1 MKMGYTE
8 TDSENMETGDMEEE
22 LMKDEDD
29 EPIRWRKS
37 VKNNRL
43 IDKRQAVTYETQVLN
58 GKTVLIDQSMFYLLS

>member
-1 MKMGYTE
+1 MGYTE

-22 LMKDEDD
+22 LMKDDDD

-43 IDKRQAVTYETQVLN
+43 IDKRQAVTYETQVL
-58 GKTVLIDQSMFYLLS
+58 KQF

>member
-22 LMKDEDD
+22 LMKDDDD

>member
-22 LMKDEDD
+22 LMKDDDD

-43 IDKRQAVTYETQVLN
+43 IDKRQAVTYETQVL
-58 GKTVLIDQSMFYLLS
+58 KQFFIDQSMIYLLS

>member
-8 TDSENMETGDMEEE
+8 IDSENMETGDMEEE
-22 LMKDEDD
+22 LMKDDDD

-43 IDKRQAVTYETQVLN
+43 IDKRQAVTYETQVL
-58 GKTVLIDQSMFYLLS
+58 KQF